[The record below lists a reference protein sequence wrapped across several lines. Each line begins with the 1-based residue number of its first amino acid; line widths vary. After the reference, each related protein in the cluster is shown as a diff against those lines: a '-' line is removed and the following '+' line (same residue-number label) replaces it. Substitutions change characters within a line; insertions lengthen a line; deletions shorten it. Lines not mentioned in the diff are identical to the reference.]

1 MEHPLNSLIDRIV
14 QNAER
19 RGELDNLPGAGKPLT
34 TEGNPKDAV
43 LNRLMTQSRVK
54 PPAVALQEK
63 ITEAKQR
70 LQSLEDPDA
79 RKAEM
84 KVLSDLQLRLALE
97 LEGMRKYG

>member
-19 RGELDNLPGAGKPLT
+19 RGELDNLPGAGKPLNP
-34 TEGNPKDAV
+34 EGNPKDAV

-54 PPAVALQEK
+54 PPVVALQEE
-63 ITEAKQR
+63 ITESKRR
-70 LQSLEDPDA
+70 LQALKDPDL
-79 RKAEM
+79 RKVEM
-84 KVLSDLQLRLALE
+84 KVLADLQTRLALE